1 MKQNIGVYICH
12 CGTNIAAT
20 VDCNELAQFS
30 STLPGVKVARD
41 YRYLCSDP
49 GQDLIKKDIR
59 ELSIDRVVVAACSP
73 RMHEM
78 TFRNAIS
85 SEGLNPYCLNIA
97 NIREQCSWVHKDR
110 KEATE
115 KAKQLLRAA
124 VARVLRQEGLT
135 PRKVEIKPSVLVV
148 GAGIAGIQAALTIA
162 NEGTKVYL
170 VEKAPYIGGH
180 MAQLDKTFPT
190 LDCASCIFTPR
201 RLKWPEAKN
210 IELLVCSEVEEVKG
224 YVGNFTVTIKR
235 HPTYVDFNRC
245 TGCGDCTEA
254 CVLKKGVPSEF
265 EEGMAKRRA
274 IYIAFPQAIPL
285 KAVVDKESC
294 LLLTK
299 GKCKKTCVEACKAE
313 AINFDQKEEIVE
325 KEVGS
330 IILATGYDLFDP
342 HLLPQY
348 GYGVY
353 ENVISNLQF
362 ERLASPS
369 GPTRGEVLLRDGTV
383 PKGIAFLHC
392 IGSRDENANLYCS
405 RVCCMASMKQA
416 HLAKEKTGAE
426 IFEFY
431 IDINAFGKG
440 YQEFYKRVREEGIYF
455 IRGKGSEIFKR
466 DGRLVVAAEDT
477 LLGTPVEI
485 PVDMVVLGTGLTKRR
500 EAERVAQIFGISQ
513 SADGFFM
520 EAHPKLRPVSTN
532 VDGIFLAGCCQGPKD
547 IPDTVAQASAA
558 AAEAIVLTTQGQIEV
573 EPTTAMIDPAVCA
586 GCKLCIEICPYSAI
600 DFLALKGSH
609 PSTRLFVR
617 VVAPVRRSVPIRPP
631 GRIILRKA
639 RSLPRLTEWWHER
652 LFIRAKATELQVLM
666 VL

>member
-1 MKQNIGVYICH
+1 MKKQIGIYICH

-20 VDCNELAQFS
+20 VDVKALVQFS
-30 STLPGVKVARD
+30 STLPYVKVARD
-41 YRYLCSDP
+41 YPYLCSDP

-59 ELSIDRVVVAACSP
+59 EGSIDRVVVAACSP
-73 RMHEM
+73 RMHET
-78 TFRNAIS
+78 TFRNTLS
-85 SEGLNPYCLNIA
+85 SEGLNPYLLNIA
-97 NIREQCSWVHKDR
+97 NIREHCSCVHKDR
-110 KEATE
+110 GQATE
-115 KAKQLLRAA
+115 KAKRIVQAA
-124 VARVLRQEGLT
+124 VARVLRHETLSS
-135 PRKVEIKPSVLVV
+135 RKVDIQPSTLIV
-148 GAGIAGIQAALTIA
+148 GAGIAGIQAALTVA
-162 NEGTKVYL
+162 NQGMKVYL

-190 LDCASCIFTPR
+190 LDCASCIFTPKTVEVAR
-201 RLKWPEAKN
+201 NKN
-210 IELLVCSEVEEVKG
+210 IELLVSSEVEEVKG
-224 YVGNFTVTIKR
+224 YVGNFTVTIKK
-235 HPTYVDFNRC
+235 HPTYVNFNRC

-274 IYIAFPQAIPL
+274 IYIPFPQAVPL

-294 LLLTK
+294 LLLSK

-313 AINFDQKEEIVE
+313 AIDFEQREEIIE

-330 IILATGYDLFDP
+330 IVIATGFDLFDP

-426 IFEFY
+426 IYEFY

-455 IRGKGSEIFKR
+455 IRGKGSEIYKK
-466 DGRLVVAAEDT
+466 DGRLVVEAEDT
-477 LLGTPVEI
+477 LLGTPIEI
-485 PVDMVVLGTGLTKRR
+485 NVDMVVLGIGLTARR
-500 EAERVAQIFGISQ
+500 DAVRVAQIFGISQ

-558 AAEAIVLTTQGQIEV
+558 AAEVMSLLTKGEIEV
-573 EPTTAMIDPAVCA
+573 EPTTASINPELCA

-600 DFLALKGSH
+600 DFLDAKGISVVNEALCKGCGACTAIC
-609 PSTRLFVR
+609 PS
-617 VVAPVRRSVPIRPP
+617 
-631 GRIILRKA
+631 KA
-639 RSLPRLTEWWHER
+639 ASQNHFTQG
-652 LFIRAKATELQVLM
+652 QVLSE
-666 VL
+666 VEGLVT

>member
-1 MKQNIGVYICH
+1 
-12 CGTNIAAT
+12 
-20 VDCNELAQFS
+20 
-30 STLPGVKVARD
+30 
-41 YRYLCSDP
+41 
-49 GQDLIKKDIR
+49 
-59 ELSIDRVVVAACSP
+59 
-73 RMHEM
+73 
-78 TFRNAIS
+78 
-85 SEGLNPYCLNIA
+85 
-97 NIREQCSWVHKDR
+97 
-110 KEATE
+110 
-115 KAKQLLRAA
+115 
-124 VARVLRQEGLT
+124 VARVLCQEALT

-162 NEGTKVYL
+162 NEGMKVYL

-190 LDCASCIFTPR
+190 LDCASCIFTPKTVEVAR
-201 RLKWPEAKN
+201 NKN
-210 IELLVCSEVEEVKG
+210 IELLVCSEVEEAKG

-235 HPTYVDFNRC
+235 HPTYVDFGRC

-265 EEGMAKRRA
+265 EEGMARRRA
-274 IYIAFPQAIPL
+274 IYVAFPQAVPL

-294 LLLTK
+294 LLLSK

-313 AINFDQKEEIVE
+313 AIDFDQKEEIVE

-330 IILATGYDLFDP
+330 IIITTGYDLFDP

-348 GYGVY
+348 GYGIY

-383 PKGIAFLHC
+383 PRTIAFLHC

-426 IFEFY
+426 IYEFY

-440 YQEFYKRVREEGIYF
+440 YQEFYKRVREEGVYF

-466 DGRLVVAAEDT
+466 EGRLVVAAEDT

-485 PVDMVVLGTGLTKRR
+485 PVDMVVLGTGLTARR
-500 EAERVAQIFGISQ
+500 GADRVAQVFGISQ
-513 SADGFFM
+513 SADKFFM

-558 AAEAIVLTTQGQIEV
+558 AAEAVSLSAKGHIEV
-573 EPTTAMIDPAVCA
+573 EPIIAVIDSDLCA

-600 DFLALKGSH
+600 DFLDAKGISSVNEALCKGCGACTAIC
-609 PSTRLFVR
+609 PS
-617 VVAPVRRSVPIRPP
+617 
-631 GRIILRKA
+631 KA
-639 RSLPRLTEWWHER
+639 
-652 LFIRAKATELQVLM
+652 AKQNHFTQDQVLSE
-666 VL
+666 VEGLV